1 MKFHEDVIFK
11 IHGQEYAQK
20 LLELIKI
27 DGKVLNIL
35 QTEYGVVD
43 PKMYKPD
50 LVFELEDKIIILE
63 FQSTPVYTND
73 KRRFRFYT
81 AIIDHVKVKSSK
93 PIEVH
98 VLSTVEGEI
107 IKWYNVSKQAAFP
120 IYIHSLK
127 KINGE
132 KFLNRMN
139 EKIEHNESITE
150 KELIMISL
158 LCFME
163 TLKDQE
169 QTIWDSAVTITNIKG
184 LGKEIAQFAKGII
197 LMLCDKFVKNE
208 SLNKSITNIVGG
220 NMKVVE
226 EYAQRKVDEK
236 VNERNEVLIHKL
248 KQEGY
253 GMKDIARLADVS
265 LDFVE
270 KTLSK

>member
-11 IHGQEYAQK
+11 VHGQEYGQE
-20 LLELIKI
+20 LLELIEI
-27 DGKVLNIL
+27 DGKVLNVL
-35 QTEYGVVD
+35 QTEYGIVD

-63 FQSTPVYTND
+63 FQSTLVYTKD

-81 AIIDHVKVKSSK
+81 AIIDQVKVKSSK

-98 VLSTVEGEI
+98 VLSTVEGEM
-107 IKWYNVSKQAAFP
+107 IKWYNVSEQAAFP

-127 KINGE
+127 NIDGE

-169 QTIWDSAVTITNIKG
+169 QSIWDSAVTITNIKG
-184 LGKEIAQFAKGII
+184 LSGEIGQFAKGII
-197 LMLCDKFVKNE
+197 LMLCDKFIK
-208 SLNKSITNIVGG
+208 KRIP
-220 NMKVVE
+220 K
-226 EYAQRKVDEK
+226 
-236 VNERNEVLIHKL
+236 
-248 KQEGY
+248 
-253 GMKDIARLADVS
+253 
-265 LDFVE
+265 
-270 KTLSK
+270 